1 MKTKVICCVFNRPD
15 LLDYQIRSLKKFI
28 VGDLVI
34 SVAYDTRDEQ
44 YYDDFKK
51 VCEKHGASLHLHVSK
66 PGGSPS
72 FYHGQAA
79 KWAYENLIL
88 SEEDDCIGLFLDHD
102 MFLIDDFNPTE
113 EMFNNDVM
121 GCLQSRGDVNY
132 IWPGLFFCKK
142 SSVEDIE
149 FDFFPQTI
157 DGQMLDTGGGTYK
170 LLRAGLKY
178 EDTGVEYPEEYKG
191 IDLQDPELTGGY
203 GFELHCGGK
212 FLHFRNACSWHNG
225 YEVDSQKK
233 TEILFKMLSDLI
245 DDKEKSYLEIVV
257 ARYNEDLRWSNK
269 YKDYLTV
276 YNKGDDEIEGS
287 IRLENIGRESHTYL
301 YHIINNYDNLA
312 DYTIFLQGGPLNP
325 HSPNLYE
332 YLNYILHSNENI
344 PDFFWI
350 STRIVEG
357 DFDYEREPY
366 HKVFPNIRY
375 AFEKVFGDQP
385 PENLKTFKF
394 GSGAQFCV
402 SRDQIRKR
410 SKEFYQNIFDIFEYS
425 PEEPDELTLKLLGNT
440 GPIPWHLRDPID
452 SPKSEFCPIDPEM
465 GYQMERFWGL
475 VFTYEV

>member
-1 MKTKVICCVFNRPD
+1 MKTKAICCVFNRPD

-28 VGDLVI
+28 AGELVI

-44 YYDDFKK
+44 YYEDFKK
-51 VCEKHGASLHLHVSK
+51 VCDEHGASLHLHVSK

-72 FYHGQAA
+72 FYHAQAA

-88 SEEDDCIGLFLDHD
+88 TEEDDCIGLFLDHD

-113 EMFNNDVM
+113 EMSTNDVM
-121 GCLQSRGDVNY
+121 GCLQSREDINY

-149 FDFFPQTI
+149 FDFFPQTV

-233 TEILFKMLSDLI
+233 TEILFQMLSDLI
-245 DDKEKSYLEIVV
+245 DDKDKSYLEIVV

-269 YKDYLTV
+269 YKEYLTV

-287 IRLENIGRESHTYL
+287 IRLENIGREAHTYL
-301 YHIINNYDNLA
+301 HHIVNNYDNLA
-312 DYTIFLQGGPLNP
+312 DYTIFLQGEPIVP
-325 HSPNLYE
+325 HSPKLYG
-332 YLNYILHSNENI
+332 YLNYILYSNEEI

-366 HKVFPNIRY
+366 HKIFPNIRY
-375 AFEKVFGDQP
+375 AFEKVFGEQP
-385 PENLKTFKF
+385 PENLMAFRF
-394 GSGAQFCV
+394 GAGAQFCL

-410 SKEFYQNIFDIFEYS
+410 SKEFYQNILDIFEHN
-425 PEEPDELTLKLLGNT
+425 PEKPDELALKLLGN
-440 GPIPWHLRDPID
+440 GGQKLD
-452 SPKSEFCPIDPEM
+452 FCPQNPEM
-465 GYQMERFWGL
+465 AYQMERLWGF